1 MKKGKSITL
10 LTIVCVLMALLI
22 AMTFATFSVGVKN
35 YNGVIGAIELDYD
48 LKGGTAYTLTLAKDN
63 VEEVEDIDEVIKTLE
78 KRMNALGYQT
88 YSVTAVKSTDE
99 AVKDYDI
106 RIEAKASTNK
116 YGEPDTTALTQDINV
131 AAAYGELKFYGG
143 SSSNPTEEILKDK
156 AVIKNAKYAGIDA
169 GSGSAYYRIEINFTD
184 YATKEI
190 KSKMSE
196 GTFYLKVTLGDT
208 TLMNSELSSN
218 SFSGSTLSMWL
229 DGSQGATESDA
240 RRNALQISSG
250 GLAYKYDVSD
260 GVDVSAPYGEN
271 AALISAVAIY
281 AVAILIVV
289 AFFVLGKGYGFISGL
304 TLILFLLIEALML
317 IAVPGVKL
325 SLGGVFGIILST
337 ILTADGL
344 MIIYRRITEEF
355 KNGKMTKTAVKNGFR
370 RSTFP
375 ILGACVAAAAVA
387 LCLFLLTTGTVKG
400 FAITFGIG
408 AVVSYISTMLFAR
421 MFASLILPITGYGEK
436 FLNLK
441 REEA

>member
-1 MKKGKSITL
+1 
-10 LTIVCVLMALLI
+10 MALLI

-143 SSSNPTEEILKDK
+143 SSSNPTDEILTDG

-289 AFFVLGKGYGFISGL
+289 AFFVLGKGYGFITGL

>member
-131 AAAYGELKFYGG
+131 VAAYGELKFYGG
-143 SSSNPTEEILKDK
+143 TSSNPTEEILKDK

-169 GSGSAYYRIEINFTD
+169 GSGSAYYRIEITFTD
-184 YATKEI
+184 YAAKTLKT
-190 KSKMSE
+190 KMSE

-289 AFFVLGKGYGFISGL
+289 AFFVLGKGYGFITGL

>member
-131 AAAYGELKFYGG
+131 VAAYGELKFYGG
-143 SSSNPTEEILKDK
+143 TSSNPTEEILKDK

-169 GSGSAYYRIEINFTD
+169 GSGSAYYRIEITFTD
-184 YATKEI
+184 YAAKTLKTK
-190 KSKMSE
+190 MNE

-240 RRNALQISSG
+240 RRNTLQISSG

>member
-48 LKGGTAYTLTLAKDN
+48 LKGGSAYTLTLAKDN

-143 SSSNPTEEILKDK
+143 SSSNPTEEILTDG

-421 MFASLILPITGYGEK
+421 MFASFILPITGYGEK

>member
-1 MKKGKSITL
+1 
-10 LTIVCVLMALLI
+10 
-22 AMTFATFSVGVKN
+22 
-35 YNGVIGAIELDYD
+35 
-48 LKGGTAYTLTLAKDN
+48 
-63 VEEVEDIDEVIKTLE
+63 
-78 KRMNALGYQT
+78 
-88 YSVTAVKSTDE
+88 
-99 AVKDYDI
+99 
-106 RIEAKASTNK
+106 
-116 YGEPDTTALTQDINV
+116 
-131 AAAYGELKFYGG
+131 
-143 SSSNPTEEILKDK
+143 
-156 AVIKNAKYAGIDA
+156 
-169 GSGSAYYRIEINFTD
+169 
-184 YATKEI
+184 
-190 KSKMSE
+190 MSE

-208 TLMNSELSSN
+208 TLMNSELSSS

-229 DGSQGATESDA
+229 DGSQGATEADA

-260 GVDVSAPYGEN
+260 GVAVSAPYGEN

>member
-143 SSSNPTEEILKDK
+143 SSSNPTDEILTDG

-196 GTFYLKVTLGDT
+196 GTFYLKVTLGET

>member
-1 MKKGKSITL
+1 
-10 LTIVCVLMALLI
+10 MALLI

-78 KRMNALGYQT
+78 KRMDALGYQT

-106 RIEAKASTNK
+106 RIEAKASSNK

-131 AAAYGELKFYGG
+131 VAAYGELKFYGG
-143 SSSNPTEEILKDK
+143 TSSNPTEEILKDK

-169 GSGSAYYRIEINFTD
+169 GSGSAYYRIEITFTD
-184 YATKEI
+184 YAAKTLKTK
-190 KSKMSE
+190 MNE
-196 GTFYLKVTLGDT
+196 GTFYLKVTLGET

-250 GLAYKYDVSD
+250 GLAYKYDVSE

-271 AALISAVAIY
+271 AALICAVAIY
-281 AVAILIVV
+281 AVAILLVV
-289 AFFVLGKGYGFISGL
+289 AFFVFGKGYGFISGL

-325 SLGGVFGIILST
+325 SLGGVVGIILST

-344 MIIYRRITEEF
+344 MVIYRRITEEF

-375 ILGACVAAAAVA
+375 ILGACVAAAAVG

-400 FAITFGIG
+400 FAVTFGIG
-408 AVVSYISTMLFAR
+408 AVVSCVSTMLFAR
-421 MFASLILPITGYGEK
+421 MFASLVLPIAGYGEK

>member
-131 AAAYGELKFYGG
+131 VAAYGELKFYGG
-143 SSSNPTEEILKDK
+143 TSSNPTEEILKDK

-169 GSGSAYYRIEINFTD
+169 GSGSAYYRIEITFTD
-184 YATKEI
+184 YAAKTLKTK
-190 KSKMSE
+190 MNE
-196 GTFYLKVTLGDT
+196 GTFYLKVTLGET

>member
-106 RIEAKASTNK
+106 RIEAKASSNK

-131 AAAYGELKFYGG
+131 VAAYGELKFYGG
-143 SSSNPTEEILKDK
+143 TSSNPTEEILKDK

-169 GSGSAYYRIEINFTD
+169 GSGSAYYRIEITFTD
-184 YATKEI
+184 YAAKTLKTK
-190 KSKMSE
+190 MNE
-196 GTFYLKVTLGDT
+196 GTFYLKVTLGET

-337 ILTADGL
+337 IITADGL